1 MSQFD
6 FSIAPDYSKEEYPPY
21 GENLHFVSRF
31 LVTFEPQNK
40 GRRIDLVALT
50 YYSHFQHSTLDEQ
63 YSVQT
68 KLMKGQTLYGFWAG
82 FDQEGKLVISSS
94 GSESLNIEPDKAL
107 EENFLSNARVI
118 NKLGILMPHIKEL
131 QSVVFQNSM
140 RF

>member
-1 MSQFD
+1 MSHFD
-6 FSIAPDYSKEEYPPY
+6 FSVTPDYSKEEYPPY

-50 YYSHFQHSTLDEQ
+50 HYTHFQHSTLDEQ
-63 YSVQT
+63 YFVSA
-68 KLMKGQTLYGFWAG
+68 KLMKDQTLYGFWAG
-82 FDQEGKLVISSS
+82 FDQRGKLVISSS
-94 GSESLNIEPDKAL
+94 GSESLKIEPDKVL
-107 EENFLSNARVI
+107 EGIFLSNVRVI

-131 QSVVFQNSM
+131 QSVVFQSNM